1 MCMMTQKE
9 CVNAW
14 NKVIECYDKTCENG
28 PKATVMAAVD
38 ELGMEKT
45 QEVFATIAKIKQ
57 RDGRIS
63 DINKKAMENI
73 PVNQDNC
80 KRGHDN
86 LMISAKLD
94 YIHPARIDQML
105 TEKGNY
111 LTKLTKCI
119 TI

>member
-63 DINKKAMENI
+63 DINKKAMELISIN
-73 PVNQDNC
+73 PDNY
-80 KRGHDN
+80 KRDGRN
-86 LMISAKLD
+86 PMISSKLD
-94 YIHPARIDQML
+94 YIHPARIDQII
-105 TEKGNY
+105 TELK
-111 LTKLTKCI
+111 KLQKHDNM
-119 TI
+119 